1 MMTGYQLW
9 LLHSL
14 LVPAVLLT
22 TAILWP
28 APKDADGT
36 EHSKQG

>member
-1 MMTGYQLW
+1 MMNGYQRW

-14 LVPAVLLT
+14 FLPMVLLT

-36 EHSKQG
+36 EQPT